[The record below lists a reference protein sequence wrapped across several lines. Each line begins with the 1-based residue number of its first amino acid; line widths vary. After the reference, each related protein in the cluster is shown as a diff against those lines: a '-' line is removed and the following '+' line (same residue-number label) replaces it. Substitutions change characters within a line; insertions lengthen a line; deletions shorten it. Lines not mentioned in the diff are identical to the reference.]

1 MAVIMT
7 SFDKT
12 ADPTNIYQIWFARG
26 AALANSGHYRE
37 ALANLDKAVTIREDD
52 PSSWVLR
59 AVVLVHLERYSEA
72 LSSCEKALELDSKH
86 QEAWLIRGAAL
97 HYLGRY
103 QQSYTSY
110 NKALGIN
117 RQSWWQRITQTWYK
131 LRGIQDPD
139 KMNKVA

>member
-7 SFDKT
+7 SFDKAT
-12 ADPTNIYQIWFARG
+12 PMNSYQVWFARG
-26 AALANSGHYRE
+26 AALANSGHYLE
-37 ALANLDKAVTIREDD
+37 ALANINKAVAIRDDD

-72 LSSCEKALELDSKH
+72 LISCEKALELDFEH

-103 QQSYTSY
+103 QQSYVSY

-117 RQSWWQRITQTWYK
+117 RQSWWQKITQVWNK
-131 LRGIQDPD
+131 LLGIQDSESL
-139 KMNKVA
+139 KNVA